1 VQETTPTASPESE
14 QDMQKRLKMLSKKL
28 RQINM
33 LKEDLA
39 NGKQLDDSQMAK
51 IEAEDELLAE
61 MNSLG
66 A

>member
-39 NGKQLDDSQMAK
+39 NGKQLDASQMAK
-51 IEAEDELLAE
+51 IESEDELLEE
-61 MNSLG
+61 MNSLQ
-66 A
+66 